1 MTSNDS
7 SHVHR
12 LSEQRLAIGRRLREW
27 RLRRELSQAEV
38 ARVAGITQASLSNY
52 ETGKR
57 DMPLST
63 FLGIVSALDISA
75 GDLLDIP
82 DVIVVRESR
91 LGRAVGR
98 LVEQPALADSLLRQ
112 ELGDAAS

>member
-1 MTSNDS
+1 MTTRGTPLDP
-7 SHVHR
+7 R
-12 LSEQRLAIGRRLREW
+12 LAGQRLAVGQRLREW
-27 RLRRELSQAEV
+27 RLKRALSQAEV

-63 FLGIVSALDISA
+63 FLGVVSALEVSA
-75 GDLLDIP
+75 GDLLEIP
-82 DVIVVRESR
+82 EVIVVRESR
-91 LGRAVGR
+91 LGRAVGQ
-98 LVEQPALADSLLRQ
+98 LVQHPGLADALLRT